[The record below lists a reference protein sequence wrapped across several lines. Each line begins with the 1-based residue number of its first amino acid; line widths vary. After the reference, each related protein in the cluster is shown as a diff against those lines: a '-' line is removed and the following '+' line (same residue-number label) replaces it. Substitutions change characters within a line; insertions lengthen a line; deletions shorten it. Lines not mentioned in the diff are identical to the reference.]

1 MTFSRHLR
9 EFLNSE
15 KDFSVVYSTLNNLK
29 LVSEKTARL
38 VVLDS
43 SFNPP
48 HYGHYSLAK
57 EALFYDYE
65 DGVRNSTYSI
75 DLKDSKDL
83 RVGSTLSKGNLSQ
96 PKSLNNTLCS
106 LLLLLSVKNADKIHP
121 APALFEHRLAM
132 MQLMA
137 QKWYADTNVDVSI
150 GITRHAKF
158 VDKLVS
164 IIKELELPVKLT
176 FAVGYD
182 TLVRILDEKYYVP
195 DKLLDSLR
203 EFMASSDI
211 FCLTRTDADKSDLEQ
226 IKFVKDVGNGHFA
239 HIPLSWA
246 KSIHMVNVPESAV
259 CTISSSQLRRN
270 YAENESVGSSLVDK
284 SINNYILENKLYD

>member
-1 MTFSRHLR
+1 MKD
-9 EFLNSE
+9 FLHSE
-15 KDFSVVYSTLNNLK
+15 KDFSVVFSTIKNNK
-29 LVSEKTARL
+29 LVSEKTARV

-57 EALFYDYE
+57 EALFYNYE
-65 DGVRNSTYSI
+65 NGARKDARI
-75 DLKDSKDL
+75 DTTDSDATSADKRVTKDSIVVPKP
-83 RVGSTLSKGNLSQ
+83 
-96 PKSLNNTLCS
+96 PKSGPCS

-137 QKWYADTNVDVSI
+137 QNWYADTNVDVSI

-164 IIKELELPVKLT
+164 ILKELEQPVKLT

-203 EFMASSDI
+203 EFMAISDI
-211 FCLTRTDADKSDLEQ
+211 FCLTRADGSASDVEQ
-226 IKFVKDVGNGHFA
+226 LKFVNDVGNGHFA

-246 KSIHMVNVPESAV
+246 KSIHMVNVPDSAV
-259 CTISSSQLRRN
+259 CTISSSQLRRS
-270 YAENESVGSSLVDK
+270 YAQSEAINLSLVAPN
-284 SINNYILENKLYD
+284 INAYILENKLYH